1 MILTE
6 KGGVSPPTFF
16 FLFGT
21 DYTDVTDKINKKTVK
36 ICVIRA

>member
-6 KGGVSPPTFF
+6 KRRCVTQTFYF
-16 FLFGT
+16 FLGT